1 MCSVKSWPLANIS
14 WYFNNVLISNENSS
28 FKLSKNNPYEQDG
41 IIMVELHLEINNIT
55 QNLTG
60 VYTCLI
66 NGNITAK
73 NYTLLISSK
82 KGNKKLYFQYF

>member
-1 MCSVKSWPLANIS
+1 
-14 WYFNNVLISNENSS
+14 
-28 FKLSKNNPYEQDG
+28 
-41 IIMVELHLEINNIT
+41 MVELHLEINNIT